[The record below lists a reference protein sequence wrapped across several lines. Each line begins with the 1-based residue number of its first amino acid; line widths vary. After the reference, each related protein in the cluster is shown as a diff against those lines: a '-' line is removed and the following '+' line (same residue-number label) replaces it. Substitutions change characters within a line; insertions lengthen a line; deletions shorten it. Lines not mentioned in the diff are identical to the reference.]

1 MIFFYMCI
9 SIKVTEQIVNEIVVF
24 AANFRVFKSER
35 KLDRKITK
43 CRVINMQNTTIF
55 ESVFLTSFYTN

>member
-1 MIFFYMCI
+1 MCI

-55 ESVFLTSFYTN
+55 ESVF